1 MIRTLITANF
11 ALVSSYALAL
21 WTMSMSTP
29 ALTGIRAL
37 ALAYTVGAIGSVL
50 AAARGH
56 ISDLLSVI
64 VSNALVLL
72 TAVLMDRA
80 IRQSVFARFQTQRVG
95 TALLALL
102 IIALCYFTL
111 VDNSVS
117 ARIFVLSTAVAV
129 QTALTGYVL
138 IRYAEPGVRFAARS
152 LGSGFLAFSAFN
164 LLRAAVS
171 LKPGMPADYMRA
183 DWFQA
188 LSVLAY
194 MIESAWV
201 AFGFI
206 WLANARLQVEL

>member
-138 IRYAEPGVRFAARS
+138 IRYTEPGVRFAARS

-164 LLRAAVS
+164 LLCAPR
-171 LKPGMPADYMRA
+171 
-183 DWFQA
+183 
-188 LSVLAY
+188 
-194 MIESAWV
+194 
-201 AFGFI
+201 
-206 WLANARLQVEL
+206 